1 MPTST
6 YNRRESRL
14 RRQAAREG
22 YRLRKL
28 RDDRGYW
35 LIDLSTG
42 GLVIGDQITRG
53 VDVGS
58 DLDVIDD
65 WLNKSAD

>member
-42 GLVIGDQITRG
+42 LIIGDQIARG
-53 VDVGS
+53 VDIGY

>member
-6 YNRRESRL
+6 YNRCESRL

-35 LIDLSTG
+35 LIDPSTG
-42 GLVIGDQITRG
+42 GLIIGDQITRG
-53 VDVGS
+53 VDIGY